1 MPDVQDTAE
10 LKPVFRVTGYMVS
23 VLGRV
28 GLGQRPVKDMQ
39 VGSGQLMGR
48 NFCPV
53 SNSAV

>member
-1 MPDVQDTAE
+1 VPDVQDTAE